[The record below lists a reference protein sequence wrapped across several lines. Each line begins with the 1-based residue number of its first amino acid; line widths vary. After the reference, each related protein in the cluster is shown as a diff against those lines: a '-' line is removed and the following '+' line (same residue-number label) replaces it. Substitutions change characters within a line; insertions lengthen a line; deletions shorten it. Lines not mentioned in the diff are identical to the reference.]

1 MNIETAILATFIMGL
16 VTFGTRLF
24 PFVVFRKHQ
33 PGPRFRRLQAELP
46 PLLMT
51 ILVIYSVKD
60 AHWGN
65 LVEAAAT
72 LGCLALVAG
81 LQVWRNN
88 PLISI
93 FGGTIAY
100 MILSYRHFIT

>member
-1 MNIETAILATFIMGL
+1 MNLSTAVLAIFIMGA

-24 PFVVFRKHQ
+24 PFVVFRRHQ
-33 PGPRFRRLQAELP
+33 PGPRFRRLQAEMP

-60 AHWGN
+60 AHWTR
-65 LVEAAAT
+65 LPEAAGT

-81 LQVWRNN
+81 LQLWRRN
-88 PLISI
+88 PLIAI

-100 MILSYRHFIT
+100 MAHSPLWQA